1 MLCRFSISR
10 LLLHSLSPI
19 PFTRAVCTGGLS
31 DFSTNDGTRKLL
43 QLSQEMEETIV
54 TYDAWGNLISPEHRF
69 LQDGCPLTFTKPDC
83 IGTCAKCT
91 GVNKVKCRARQLACK
106 GSSIE
111 GLKLPFL
118 SDPMKVIGLFSGGDI
133 E

>member
-1 MLCRFSISR
+1 
-10 LLLHSLSPI
+10 
-19 PFTRAVCTGGLS
+19 
-31 DFSTNDGTRKLL
+31 
-43 QLSQEMEETIV
+43 MEETFV

-69 LQDGCPLTFTKPDC
+69 LQGVCPGAFTKPDC
-83 IGTCAKCT
+83 IGKCEVAGCT
-91 GVNKVKCRARQLACK
+91 GVAKVKCKARQLACK
-106 GSSIE
+106 GGSIE